1 MARQG
6 PPRGPHRT
14 VRRAKIAVGVTSASV
29 LLLTG
34 LAWSTVHGLSAG
46 LTTSDAIGA
55 DAPRSRDGATNI
67 LLIGLDSRKDQ
78 DGNQL
83 PADVLDQLHAGD
95 GNEGGYNTN
104 TLILLHVPE
113 DGGRVT
119 AFSIPRDDY
128 VAVRGIPGYD
138 HAKIKEAYGLKK
150 FYTEQDLARHGT
162 TDRVA
167 LEHAGREA
175 GRRETIQTVRDL
187 VGVPI
192 DRFAE
197 ISLAGFYDLAN
208 ALGGVEV
215 CLNHA
220 VSDDY
225 SGADFPAG
233 RQTLNGAQALAF
245 VRQRHGLD
253 NGDLDRTHRQ
263 QAFLASVA
271 QKLRSAGTF
280 TDLGKLRALVD
291 TAQRD
296 VVVSAGW
303 DLAAFAQQAQNL
315 TGGNVRFSTLPIEG
329 YQTVDGQDVNRINPA
344 AVRALVQAAFGVT
357 PSSATTTTSARPR
370 PGSTLTVLN
379 GTATAGLAARV
390 AKTLAGEGFLRGAV
404 GNTGSSASE
413 VAFGPG
419 ADQDARTAADLLGI
433 PDVTADPTLSH
444 GEVRVTL
451 GEDYVLPSGFGA
463 STPATT
469 PETTSENPAET
480 AASAE
485 PEPGPGPGPQGNP
498 VDGGGIPCVD

>member
-1 MARQG
+1 MARQA
-6 PPRGPHRT
+6 RSPHRT
-14 VRRAKIAVGVTSASV
+14 VRRAKIAVGITSASV
-29 LLLTG
+29 LLVTG
-34 LAWSTVHGLSAG
+34 LAWATVHHLTGG
-46 LTTSDAIGA
+46 LTTSDALG
-55 DAPRSRDGATNI
+55 DAPRSRDGSTNI

-83 PADVLDQLHAGD
+83 PDDVLNQLHAGD

-128 VAVRGIPGYD
+128 VAVRDIPGYD

-175 GRRETIQTVRDL
+175 GRRETVQTVRDL

-208 ALGGVEV
+208 ALDGVDV

-233 RQTLNGAQALAF
+233 KQTLNGAQALAF

-271 QKLRSAGTF
+271 QKLRGAGTF
-280 TDLGKLRALVD
+280 AYLGKLRALID

-303 DLAAFAQQAQNL
+303 DLVAFAQQAQNL

-344 AVRALVQAAFGVT
+344 KIRAQVQAAFGVT
-357 PSSATTTTSARPR
+357 PSSTPAPTSSTPHRA
-370 PGSTLTVLN
+370 GSTLTVLN

-390 AKTLAGEGFLRGAV
+390 AKTLTADGFLRGAV

-413 VAFGPG
+413 VAYGPG

-451 GEDYVLPSGFGA
+451 GEDYVLPATFDG
-463 STPATT
+463 TPAPTPTTTDT
-469 PETTSENPAET
+469 PEPAVAATS
-480 AASAE
+480 
-485 PEPGPGPGPQGNP
+485 GPQGAP
-498 VDGGGIPCVD
+498 VDGTGIPCVD